1 MYQQVAYKEQELAR
15 MREAYQQ
22 QLAYQVHS
30 ILLERDSTITHFS
43 CQDRTEELQQRKL
56 GLEKLQRDFGDAKRK
71 RDKTAK
77 QADKLRKE
85 IEKVVNERE
94 QMQQQIDV
102 YKNNQQKFQS
112 EEDAL
117 KEEIA
122 FIQENTN
129 VLQLALEKLAEGA
142 SDEEKN
148 EIVDELFD
156 VERAAFEV
164 ETAQNAVNK
173 TQQSLDAQEVLLK
186 EKEDQ

>member
-1 MYQQVAYKEQELAR
+1 MYQQVAYKEQELVR

-30 ILLERDSTITHFS
+30 ILLVTITHIFS
-43 CQDRTEELQQRKL
+43 KDRTEELEQRKL

-77 QADKLRKE
+77 EADKLRKE

-102 YKNNQQKFQS
+102 YKNNQLKFQS

-117 KEEIA
+117 NSEIA
-122 FIQENTN
+122 YIQENTN

-156 VERAAFEV
+156 VDRAAFEV

-173 TQQSLDAQEVLLK
+173 TQQDIEAQEALLK
-186 EKEDQ
+186 EKENQ